1 MERPPGL
8 AGARHVTER
17 AAGVITLIGHALGG
31 RPAERLAARLG
42 LRVSR
47 QGVLNSCVALRA
59 HRPPALRREW

>member
-1 MERPPGL
+1 MERPPGV

-47 QGVLNSCVALRA
+47 QGVFEFIPIKSSSATG
-59 HRPPALRREW
+59 